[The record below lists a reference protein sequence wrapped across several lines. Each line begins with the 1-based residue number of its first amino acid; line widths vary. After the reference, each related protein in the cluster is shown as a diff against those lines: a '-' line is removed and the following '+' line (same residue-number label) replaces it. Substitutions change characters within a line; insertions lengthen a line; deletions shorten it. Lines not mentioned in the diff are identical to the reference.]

1 MRYFANLF
9 LIMFLSDGVISV
21 FDELLSLFSVE
32 ALADLRNFF
41 ASAVI
46 LTAVPMYLCLGIDK
60 RLPKRG
66 FLPIILFLF
75 GCPLASWCFPSLS
88 GSRTYGLLVAFS
100 QVFLCVLPIV
110 HFRKIGVNNLLMTKA
125 MFRSTFFSFRNTL
138 LFGVANLFI
147 IPIAL
152 VLLALSAADSFLENK
167 TSGYMRLAPDGIYM
181 TERVYR
187 HDNKTIRLV
196 GMIHVGEKEYYDDLV
211 GSVWPGRTLV
221 LAEGVTDKK
230 KLLKNKFG
238 YGKMAGFFG
247 LTSQEKL
254 HFKGRLIEAGETEE
268 RGFEG
273 GESGTAD
280 ILRADVDISA
290 FHPSTINFLNTY
302 GRYLNDS
309 ASFAGALKEFKTW
322 ANRNVT
328 PEMNKTLMDD
338 ILYLRN
344 REVIRHLEKA
354 LCRYDTIVIPW
365 GALHM
370 TEIEE
375 SVLRR
380 GFVLQEERRR
390 MSINFMKFLKA
401 R

>member
-1 MRYFANLF
+1 MFRSPFFSLRNTLIFVAANLF
-9 LIMFLSDGVISV
+9 VI
-21 FDELLSLFSVE
+21 
-32 ALADLRNFF
+32 
-41 ASAVI
+41 
-46 LTAVPMYLCLGIDK
+46 PM
-60 RLPKRG
+60 
-66 FLPIILFLF
+66 
-75 GCPLASWCFPSLS
+75 
-88 GSRTYGLLVAFS
+88 
-100 QVFLCVLPIV
+100 
-110 HFRKIGVNNLLMTKA
+110 
-125 MFRSTFFSFRNTL
+125 
-138 LFGVANLFI
+138 
-147 IPIAL
+147 AL
-152 VLLALSAADSFLENK
+152 VFITLSAADSFIETR
-167 TSGYMRLAPDGIYM
+167 TSGFMRIAPDGIYM

-196 GMIHVGEKEYYDDLV
+196 SMIHVGEKEYYDDLV
-211 GSVWPGRTLV
+211 RSVLPGRTLV

-254 HFKGRLIEAGETEE
+254 QFKGRLIEAGETEE
-268 RGFEG
+268 RGFERRG
-273 GESGTAD
+273 SGTTD

-302 GRYLNDS
+302 GKYLNES
-309 ASFAGALKEFKTW
+309 ASFTYALKEFNSW
-322 ANRNVT
+322 ANKNVT

-344 REVIRHLEKA
+344 REVIRHLENA
-354 LCRYDTIVIPW
+354 LSRYDNIVIPW

-370 TEIEE
+370 TEIQE
-375 SVLRR
+375 SILRR

-390 MSINFMKFLKA
+390 MSINFVKLLKA

>member
-9 LIMFLSDGVISV
+9 LIMFLTDGVISV
-21 FDELLSLFSVE
+21 FDELLSLFSVQ
-32 ALADLRNFF
+32 ALSGPRNFI

-46 LTAVPMYLCLGIDK
+46 LLAVPIYLCLGVDK
-60 RLPKRG
+60 RLPKRI
-66 FLPIILFLF
+66 FLPLIIFVF
-75 GCPLASWCFPSLS
+75 WCPLSFWFFPSFS
-88 GSRTYGLLVAFS
+88 GSKAYALLIAFG
-100 QVFLCVLPIV
+100 QAFLSISPFVYL
-110 HFRKIGVNNLLMTKA
+110 RKMGCHSILMTKT
-125 MFRSTFFSFRNTL
+125 MFRSPFFSLRNTL
-138 LFGVANLFI
+138 IFVAANLFV
-147 IPIAL
+147 IPMAL
-152 VLLALSAADSFLENK
+152 VFITLSAADSFIETR
-167 TSGYMRLAPDGIYM
+167 TSGFMRIAPDGIYM

-196 GMIHVGEKEYYDDLV
+196 SMIHVGEKEYYDDLV
-211 GSVWPGRTLV
+211 RSVLPGRTLV

-254 HFKGRLIEAGETEE
+254 QFKGRLIEAGETEE
-268 RGFEG
+268 RGFERRG
-273 GESGTAD
+273 SGTTD

-302 GRYLNDS
+302 GKYLNES
-309 ASFAGALKEFKTW
+309 ASFTYALKEFNSW
-322 ANRNVT
+322 ANKNVT

-344 REVIRHLEKA
+344 REVIRHLENA
-354 LCRYDTIVIPW
+354 LSRYDNIVIPW

-370 TEIEE
+370 TEIQE
-375 SVLRR
+375 SILRR

-390 MSINFMKFLKA
+390 MSINFVKLLKA